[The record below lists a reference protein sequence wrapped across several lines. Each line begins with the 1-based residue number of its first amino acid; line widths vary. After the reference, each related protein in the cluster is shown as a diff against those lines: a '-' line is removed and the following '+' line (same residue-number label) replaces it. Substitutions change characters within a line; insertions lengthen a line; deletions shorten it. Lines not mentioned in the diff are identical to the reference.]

1 MIDFASFQKYSLFG
15 GFSYDDIERIR
26 PLIRIDAYSA
36 GDFIIRENESN
47 ETIYFLLEGDVRI
60 SRDSV
65 TIIDMSAGDCF
76 GEMEILDVMPA
87 AASVRALDP
96 VTVAAIDN
104 QALHRMYGLD
114 PRLFALFMMNLA
126 RDLSRLLRRM
136 DERFCEKVRVA
147 RCGEDLPAAV

>member
-1 MIDFASFQKYSLFG
+1 
-15 GFSYDDIERIR
+15 
-26 PLIRIDAYSA
+26 
-36 GDFIIRENESN
+36 
-47 ETIYFLLEGDVRI
+47 
-60 SRDSV
+60 
-65 TIIDMSAGDCF
+65 MSAGDCF